1 MLKCSLCC
9 TPCIKHNDLLD
20 SCDIAK
26 VLSFPYWHNNFRT
39 KPTLSLS
46 YSHSFDIHFKHLKS
60 AGNDKVSL
68 INPPAQKTSRQWQS
82 APYANSVRYFRRQ
95 DTLTMQSCR
104 PRVLADTP
112 SRRLSQCPA
121 FNTRVYWCTL
131 HTFFTSSTVTL
142 SLGRPHLSCTDA
154 RPEAHAG
161 TRVLTQRCADPRTF
175 PTKTSLCSLHM
186 FSHKNGSDVT

>member
-1 MLKCSLCC
+1 MIFS
-9 TPCIKHNDLLD
+9 D

-26 VLSFPYWHNNFRT
+26 VLSSRHIDTIIFAQNQLFHFHT
-39 KPTLSLS
+39 VTLSIFIS
-46 YSHSFDIHFKHLKS
+46 NTSSQR
-60 AGNDKVSL
+60 GMTVSW
-68 INPPAQKTSRQWQS
+68 ISPPAQKTSRQWQF
-82 APYANSVRYFRRQ
+82 APYANSVRDFRRQ

-142 SLGRPHLSCTDA
+142 SLGRPHFSCTDA

-175 PTKTSLCSLHM
+175 PTKTSPCSLHM
-186 FSHKNGSDVT
+186 FSHKNGSDMTEQFFILRLYLK